1 MRRLCEG
8 RVAIV
13 TGAGRG
19 LGREHALLL
28 AAHGAKVVVNDIGA
42 GIDGSGRDASLAG
55 EVVTM
60 IKEAGGEAIA
70 NGEDVSDWK
79 GAKAMIEAAVATFG
93 KLDILIN
100 NAGILR
106 DRMLANMEE
115 REWDDVLKVHLKGT
129 FAPSRHAAAY
139 WRDESKR
146 IGGPAKG
153 RIINTSSTSG
163 IYGNVGQTNYGAAKA
178 GIAAFTIIA
187 ARELARYGVTVNA
200 IAPAAL
206 TRMTE
211 DLGMGQASEDV
222 KETMSPK
229 HIAPVVC

>member
-55 EVVTM
+55 EVVAL
-60 IKEAGGEAIA
+60 IEKAGGQAIA
-70 NGEDVSDWK
+70 NGEDVSDWN
-79 GAKAMIEAAVATFG
+79 GAKAMVDAAVKAFG

-106 DRMLANMEE
+106 DRMLTNMEE
-115 REWDDVLKVHLKGT
+115 GEWDAVINVHLKGT
-129 FAPSRHAAAY
+129 FVPSRHAAAY
-139 WRDESKR
+139 WRDGSKR

-153 RIINTSSTSG
+153 
-163 IYGNVGQTNYGAAKA
+163 
-178 GIAAFTIIA
+178 
-187 ARELARYGVTVNA
+187 
-200 IAPAAL
+200 
-206 TRMTE
+206 
-211 DLGMGQASEDV
+211 
-222 KETMSPK
+222 
-229 HIAPVVC
+229 